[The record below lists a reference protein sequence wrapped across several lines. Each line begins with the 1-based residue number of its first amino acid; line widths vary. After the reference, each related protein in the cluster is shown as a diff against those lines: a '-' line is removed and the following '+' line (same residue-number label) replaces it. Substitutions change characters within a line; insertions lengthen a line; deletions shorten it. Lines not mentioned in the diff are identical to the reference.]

1 MTWMRFVLVA
11 ALLGAVPATA
21 AAQQRG
27 GSSGTHRFEITPS
40 YGYSWTFARDFY
52 YGAYSG
58 RVDINDSPMWGIALD
73 FNLPQKP
80 GSQIEL
86 LYSRQDSDI
95 RFSSITLDPVE
106 TDFAVEYWHIGG
118 LYGVPRGNV
127 MPFGMMTVG
136 GTRYSSEEFNDDVWK
151 FSMIFGFGA
160 KVYASNS
167 IGLRVQGR
175 FPFTIM
181 SGGGSV
187 GCGSGGCYTSV
198 GGTGIGQFDVSAGVM
213 LML

>member
-1 MTWMRFVLVA
+1 
-11 ALLGAVPATA
+11 
-21 AAQQRG
+21 
-27 GSSGTHRFEITPS
+27 
-40 YGYSWTFARDFY
+40 
-52 YGAYSG
+52 
-58 RVDINDSPMWGIALD
+58 VDVNDSPMWGVALD

-86 LYSRQDSDI
+86 LYNRQDSDL
-95 RFSSITLDPVE
+95 RFASVTLDPIE
-106 TDFAVEYWHIGG
+106 TDIAVEYWHIGG
-118 LYGVPRGNV
+118 VYGVPRGNV

-136 GTRYSSEEFNDDVWK
+136 GTRYSSDEFNEDVWK

-167 IGLRVQGR
+167 VGLRVQGR

-181 SGGGSV
+181 SGGGAV